1 MNIIKKKYK
10 IVNKLTNYLNY
21 IFYKV
26 KNEDNEIY
34 CSITIN
40 LEQYEDYVKNKLIK
54 NVYSINLD

>member
-1 MNIIKKKYK
+1 MNVIKKKYK
-10 IVNKLTNYLNY
+10 IINKLTNYLNY

-54 NVYSINLD
+54 SV